1 MEAKWMKHYLSER
14 VEFLDSL
21 WLKNEHYC
29 KVTVF
34 LEDGIRLRYY
44 VCPGETLPELPEYIS
59 NLAVSYDGW
68 YNKKT
73 EEPFDLSQPIWE
85 DTDIY
90 LKYTQNQ
97 QAAEEEYATEE
108 ASILRYAP
116 LAAFVVLGVLI
127 VAVDIYR
134 SRKEGR
140 HGRTKTGQL
149 SS

>member
-1 MEAKWMKHYLSER
+1 M
-14 VEFLDSL
+14 
-21 WLKNEHYC
+21 
-29 KVTVF
+29 
-34 LEDGIRLRYY
+34 
-44 VCPGETLPELPEYIS
+44 PELRDYHQY
-59 NLAVSYDGW
+59 AVCHLRW
-68 YNKKT
+68 LYNKKT

-97 QAAEEEYATEE
+97 QAVEEEYATEE

-116 LAAFVVLGVLI
+116 LAAFMVLGVLI

>member
-1 MEAKWMKHYLSER
+1 M
-14 VEFLDSL
+14 
-21 WLKNEHYC
+21 
-29 KVTVF
+29 
-34 LEDGIRLRYY
+34 
-44 VCPGETLPELPEYIS
+44 PELRDYIS
-59 NLAVSYDGW
+59 TPFVTYDGW

-85 DTDIY
+85 DPAIY
-90 LKYTQNQ
+90 LKYTQTQ

-116 LAAFVVLGVLI
+116 LAAFMVLGVLI